1 MRCLAPLESCVC
13 LSVCLSV
20 CLRLCLCACMCFQ
33 RMGLIGRKGSA
44 RTLTY
49 PPPTHAHTH
58 THLWQE
64 EERAAVSATPTSSHR
79 RRPRSSPGAAAPSSP
94 SHAAP
99 RDPKGYGRQTDSTS
113 DSTSHVNFTSNVG
126 SSHGIDISG
135 IVRPKPTRSVLV
147 YRPINVYIYIFI
159 YICMCVYIYIIYI
172 ICICIYMHTADGLSS
187 CTGPPMALWPRD
199 TSVTVLC

>member
-1 MRCLAPLESCVC
+1 M
-13 LSVCLSV
+13 
-20 CLRLCLCACMCFQ
+20 CMHVFSENGIDREEGQ
-33 RMGLIGRKGSA
+33 RAHPHIPPTHP
-44 RTLTY
+44 RTLT
-49 PPPTHAHTH
+49 HTP
-58 THLWQE
+58 WQE